1 VGQAGSTIGPTP
13 FGLVP
18 GGRGRWGGFEGGMQG
33 WDGDGAGGRGRE
45 GDEDYI
51 FYIIG

>member
-1 VGQAGSTIGPTP
+1 
-13 FGLVP
+13 
-18 GGRGRWGGFEGGMQG
+18 MQG
-33 WDGDGAGGRGRE
+33 WDGDGAGGQGRE